1 MKTKLRINTV
11 GSMIVIILLSAT
23 VTTCDRQDNDP
34 LYVGTWQ
41 YKEKIYAGEFAYNTT
56 RTLILTETT
65 FEEIYVMQRDN
76 SIVIASV
83 LGMEGDLDVS
93 GVEMTFSLKAVGD
106 CIKDAQ
112 NKCTSS
118 VEWYAKGSAVYNN
131 YIQYLKENVDGE
143 FEADEDYLWLV
154 RDSNNDGD
162 TDDDWEDMEFERL

>member
-23 VTTCDRQDNDP
+23 VTTCGREEEDP
-34 LYVGTWQ
+34 FYVGPWQ
-41 YKEKIYAGEFAYNTT
+41 YKEKVYAGGFAYRTT
-56 RTLILTETT
+56 SPLMITDTPS
-65 FEEIYVMQRDN
+65 EEVYVMQRDN

-83 LGMEGDLDVS
+83 LGMKGDLDVS
-93 GVEMTFSLKAVGD
+93 GVEMTFSLEAVGD

>member
-1 MKTKLRINTV
+1 MKTNLRTSTC
-11 GSMIVIILLSAT
+11 GSMMVIILLSAA
-23 VTTCDRQDNDP
+23 VTTCDRQEDDP
-34 LYVGTWQ
+34 FYVGTWQ
-41 YKEKIYAGEFAYNTT
+41 YKEKVYAGEFAYNTT

-76 SIVIASV
+76 STTIASV
-83 LGMEGDLDVS
+83 LGMKGDLDVS
-93 GVEMTFSLKAVGD
+93 GAGMTFSLQAVGD
-106 CIKDAQ
+106 CVKDAQ

-118 VEWYAKGSAVYNN
+118 VQWYVKGSSGYNN
-131 YIQYLKENVDGE
+131 YIQYLEETVSGE

>member
-1 MKTKLRINTV
+1 MKTKLRINTI
-11 GSMIVIILLSAT
+11 GSMLVLILLSAT
-23 VTTCDRQDNDP
+23 VTTCDRQEDDP
-34 LYVGTWQ
+34 FYVGTWQ
-41 YKEKIYAGEFAYNTT
+41 YKEKVYAGEFAYNTT

-76 SIVIASV
+76 STVIASL
-83 LGMEGDLDVS
+83 LGMKGDLDVS
-93 GVEMTFSLKAVGD
+93 GAEMTFRLKAVGD
-106 CIKDAQ
+106 CVKDAQ
-112 NKCTSS
+112 NKCTGS
-118 VEWYAKGSAVYNN
+118 VQWYAKGSAVYNN